1 MKLNS
6 KNLEMSALAGY
17 GLCFILLI
25 AGGLGVEKFAAMESQ
40 QERQVIAAQSELA
53 TLASIKDTSHWTER
67 FLESK
72 AAREQMQAELWHGV
86 TSGVIAA
93 ELQQALLSLARQHKF
108 ESIQVRVDPDPIEI
122 DGVQV
127 LSFEFQGRSPSSKVL
142 ADYFAGLATNSKII
156 LVDEASFSQNLDS
169 PRPPVFRMA
178 GIVPV
183 QIAQG
188 AGPK

>member
-1 MKLNS
+1 
-6 KNLEMSALAGY
+6 
-17 GLCFILLI
+17 
-25 AGGLGVEKFAAMESQ
+25 
-40 QERQVIAAQSELA
+40 
-53 TLASIKDTSHWTER
+53 
-67 FLESK
+67 
-72 AAREQMQAELWHGV
+72 MQAELWHGV

-93 ELQQALLSLARQHKF
+93 EIQQALLSLARQHKF

-142 ADYFAGLATNSKII
+142 ADYFAGLATTSKII

-169 PRPPVFRMA
+169 PRPPVFTMA

-188 AGPK
+188 ASPK